1 MTKVSSLVCMAS
13 AMLLIFGTAIADDNT
28 QNEQA
33 KPAVTTNPDNQS
45 KPKEVTADTPPS
57 QDNAA
62 KTKEVPAQGAPAQ
75 AEPDCNN

>member
-1 MTKVSSLVCMAS
+1 MTKVSSLVCTAS
-13 AMLLIFGTAIADDNT
+13 AMLLIFGTAMADDST

-33 KPAVTTNPDNQS
+33 KPAVTTPDNQS

-57 QDNAA
+57 QDNAV
-62 KTKEVPAQGAPAQ
+62 KPQEVPAQGAPAQ